1 MRNRN
6 KIDPSV
12 AKIMRSSA
20 KQPNQ
25 KIVDVRLT
33 IGDSRKPGSTL
44 IQKSVR
50 PQNHAEFIR
59 IQRNLPVDEEKYPSA
74 FSGKIVN
81 SPEGLYL
88 ELALDGK
95 VLCYDVSQDHRFTGK
110 RNTDYVWL
118 RINGRCVERVYSDEG
133 IQKLIG

>member
-1 MRNRN
+1 MRNRT

-20 KQPNQ
+20 RQNNNKV
-25 KIVDVRLT
+25 VDVRLT
-33 IGDSRKPGSTL
+33 IGDSRKEGSTL

-74 FSGKIVN
+74 FNGKIVN
-81 SPEGLYL
+81 SPEGLYV
-88 ELALDGK
+88 ELQLDGQ
-95 VLCYDVSQDHRFTGK
+95 VLCYDVSQDRRFSGN
-110 RNTDYVWL
+110 RNVDYVWL

-133 IQKLIG
+133 IKKLVG